1 MSKYIRMGCD
11 VSKVSAQNLHFIEEF
26 VKSCVPNGLQLRA
39 VDLRNCVVS
48 LGYAPKSLKLAVIK
62 KHSLPQKD

>member
-1 MSKYIRMGCD
+1 MGCD

-26 VKSCVPNGLQLRA
+26 VKSCVPNGLQLWA
-39 VDLRNCVVS
+39 VDLRNCVVLFVYLS

-62 KHSLPQKD
+62 KHNLTQKD